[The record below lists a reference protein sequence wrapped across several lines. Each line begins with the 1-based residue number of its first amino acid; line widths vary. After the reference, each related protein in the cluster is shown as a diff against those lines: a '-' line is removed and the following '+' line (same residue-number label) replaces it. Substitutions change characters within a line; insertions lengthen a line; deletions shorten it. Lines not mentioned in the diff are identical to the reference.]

1 MLLPT
6 KWSPNQSVH
15 CDEQSP
21 TVVMRTDISSQR
33 ILCCGNNPIPSVGV
47 VSTFS
52 ADTANASSVS
62 LNITGR
68 LYYFE
73 VEILSNVNEGGSA
86 EIAIGIAPVAPT
98 LHTCVDHSFRTNVG
112 SVYFSNT
119 GEVSRRGVISTAV
132 KFGTHDVVGCGL
144 EIGGSWKT
152 FFTCN
157 GTLVPETEGSKFV
170 NLDNTEKVY
179 YPAVEILGVGTTVR

>member
-33 ILCCGNNPIPSVGV
+33 ILCCGNNPIPSAGV

-119 GEVSRRGVISTAV
+119 GEVSR
-132 KFGTHDVVGCGL
+132 
-144 EIGGSWKT
+144 KT
-152 FFTCN
+152 FFPCN